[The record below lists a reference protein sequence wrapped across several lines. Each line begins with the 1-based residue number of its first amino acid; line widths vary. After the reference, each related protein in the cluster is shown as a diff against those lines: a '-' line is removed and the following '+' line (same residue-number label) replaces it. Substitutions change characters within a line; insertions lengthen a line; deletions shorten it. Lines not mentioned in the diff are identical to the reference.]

1 VDILDIIVNGGIT
14 TARVAVPV
22 INATVRYR
30 THDSA
35 GMAKPDV
42 LRRLERSYGPR
53 AAINILSVVVVR
65 LAPGWDQSLLTPTG
79 ERPATKRNREKGG
92 NKARVSY
99 YS

>member
-14 TARVAVPV
+14 TARAVVPV
-22 INATVRYR
+22 INAIVRYR

-35 GMAKPDV
+35 GMAKSDV
-42 LRRLERSYGPR
+42 VRRLKRSYGPR

-79 ERPATKRNREKGG
+79 EGPATKRNREKGG
-92 NKARVSY
+92 NKALVSY